1 MPLIHSLVP
10 TRRQRRDEERQRI
23 EFGAPGSSTESNIRT
38 LMRFASLSEGQG
50 KLENAADEK
59 SMIRIDRETGEV
71 ILKFRLGGSLA
82 SA

>member
-1 MPLIHSLVP
+1 
-10 TRRQRRDEERQRI
+10 
-23 EFGAPGSSTESNIRT
+23 
-38 LMRFASLSEGQG
+38 MRFASLSEGQG